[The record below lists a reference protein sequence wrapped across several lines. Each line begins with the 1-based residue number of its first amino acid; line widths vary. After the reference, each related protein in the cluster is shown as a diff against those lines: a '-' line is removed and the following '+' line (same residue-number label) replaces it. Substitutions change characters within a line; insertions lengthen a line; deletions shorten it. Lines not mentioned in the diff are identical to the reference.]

1 MLTRLRLN
9 TPLPEFTG
17 ATDWINGPLDYA
29 GLAGRPVLVY
39 FWSASCHLCHE
50 TLPTIAEWRRRYG
63 PHGLQ
68 FVAIHVPRQPSD
80 TQLQL
85 VRNLTAKHSI
95 VDPCG
100 VDNQHAVAAAFA
112 SEYVPAFFF
121 FDALG
126 KLRGRAGGVHGLAL
140 LEQTI
145 QRYVLAGSQP
155 GEATERRSPPD
166 WYGGQAIG
174 RA

>member
-9 TPLPEFTG
+9 TPLPDLSG

-50 TLPTIAEWRRRYG
+50 ILPTIAAWRERYG
-63 PHGLQ
+63 RHGLQ
-68 FVAIHVPRQPSD
+68 FIAIHVPRQAAD

-85 VRNLTAKHSI
+85 VQALAVEHNIA
-95 VDPCG
+95 DPCG

-126 KLRGRAGGVHGLAL
+126 KLRSRAGGAQGLVL
-140 LEQTI
+140 LEQTL
-145 QRYVLAGSQP
+145 QRYVRAGSQ
-155 GEATERRSPPD
+155 AADVSERLSPPD
-166 WYGGQAIG
+166 RYVWPSS
-174 RA
+174 

>member
-1 MLTRLRLN
+1 LN
-9 TPLPEFTG
+9 TPLPDLSG

-50 TLPTIAEWRRRYG
+50 TLPTIAAWRERYG
-63 PHGLQ
+63 RHGLQ
-68 FVAIHVPRQPSD
+68 FVAIHVPRQAAD
-80 TQLQL
+80 TQVQL
-85 VRNLTAKHSI
+85 IRALAVEHNI

-126 KLRGRAGGVHGLAL
+126 KLRSRAGGAHGLVL
-140 LEQTI
+140 LEHTL
-145 QRYVLAGSQP
+145 QRYTVAGTRPSGASEHSHA
-155 GEATERRSPPD
+155 GEQ
-166 WYGGQAIG
+166 YVGQASG
-174 RA
+174 TL